1 MTTKRVVMLFALFAL
16 VIAAVPAMAQQQL
29 SNDVTPPPPKVDA
42 GDTSFVLISSALVLL
57 MTIPGLA
64 LFYGG
69 MVRTKNVLGTLMQSF
84 ILVGVISIQWVL
96 WGYSISF
103 ATGGSLPTPITP
115 QPYRIRHTWCSS

>member
-1 MTTKRVVMLFALFAL
+1 MTKTRALASALIVLFLS
-16 VIAAVPAMAQQQL
+16 AVPAVAQVAA
-29 SNDVTPPPPKVDA
+29 DTTMPAPKVDA
-42 GDTSFVLISSALVLL
+42 GDTAFVLISSALVLL

-84 ILVGVISIQWVL
+84 ILVGLISVQWVL

-103 ATGGSLPTPITP
+103 ATG
-115 QPYRIRHTWCSS
+115 